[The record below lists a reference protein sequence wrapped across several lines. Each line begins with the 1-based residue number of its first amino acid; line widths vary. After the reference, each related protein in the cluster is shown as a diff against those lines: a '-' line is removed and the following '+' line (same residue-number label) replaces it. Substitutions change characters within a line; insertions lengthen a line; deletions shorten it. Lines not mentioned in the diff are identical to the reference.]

1 MIDFFTQ
8 LLLSLGIG
16 GFGGF
21 FIGFVTKKIIK
32 ILMIIVGFYL
42 VSLFYLMNMKI
53 IAIDFTKLFA
63 TSSDVIT
70 QIISFLLQPLP
81 YLPISGSFTL
91 GFVLGITKG

>member
-1 MIDFFTQ
+1 MFDFFTQ

-32 ILMIIVGFYL
+32 IIMIIFGLYL
-42 VSLFYLMNMKI
+42 FSLFYLMNMEI
-53 IAIDFTKLFA
+53 ITIDLTKLFA
-63 TSSDVIT
+63 TSSNIIT
-70 QIISFLLQPLP
+70 QIIDFLITTLP

-91 GFVLGITKG
+91 GFILGITKG

>member
-1 MIDFFTQ
+1 MFDFFTQ

-21 FIGFVTKKIIK
+21 FIGLVTKKIIK
-32 ILMIIVGFYL
+32 ILMIFVGLYL
-42 VSLFYLMNMKI
+42 FSLFYLMNLEIITIDLTKI
-53 IAIDFTKLFA
+53 LAE
-63 TSSDVIT
+63 SSDIIT
-70 QIISFLLQPLP
+70 QIIKFLLTTLP

>member
-1 MIDFFTQ
+1 MFDFFTQ

-21 FIGFVTKKIIK
+21 FIGLVTKKIIK
-32 ILMIIVGFYL
+32 ILMIFVGLYL
-42 VSLFYLMNMKI
+42 FSLFYLMNLEI
-53 IAIDFTKLFA
+53 ITIDLTKLLA
-63 TSSDVIT
+63 ESSDIIT
-70 QIISFLLQPLP
+70 QIINFLLTTLP

>member
-1 MIDFFTQ
+1 MFDFFTQ

-21 FIGFVTKKIIK
+21 FIGLVTKKIIK
-32 ILMIIVGFYL
+32 ILMIFVGLYL
-42 VSLFYLMNMKI
+42 FSLFYLMNLEI
-53 IAIDFTKLFA
+53 ITIDITKLLA
-63 TSSDVIT
+63 ESSDIIT
-70 QIISFLLQPLP
+70 QIINFLLTTLP